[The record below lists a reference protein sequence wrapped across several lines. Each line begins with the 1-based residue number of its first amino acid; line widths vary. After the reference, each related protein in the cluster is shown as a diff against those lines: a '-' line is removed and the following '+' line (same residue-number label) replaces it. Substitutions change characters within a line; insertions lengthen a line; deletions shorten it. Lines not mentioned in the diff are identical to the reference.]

1 MRMRCWLILL
11 FLCGLLMGCTGTRA
25 ACPQNTESPRPTLDL
40 ETLKASSPT
49 PGPVT
54 PVLVKIG
61 GKEMQVDMLVS
72 GPVCNDRWQGTVY
85 VSCEAQVAPWEE
97 LPLFFEQCDLEIEP
111 GTVVYVG
118 AHNDTAYY
126 QGCSCH
132 TGEVETSP

>member
-1 MRMRCWLILL
+1 
-11 FLCGLLMGCTGTRA
+11 
-25 ACPQNTESPRPTLDL
+25 
-40 ETLKASSPT
+40 
-49 PGPVT
+49 
-54 PVLVKIG
+54 
-61 GKEMQVDMLVS
+61 MQVDVLVS
-72 GPVCNDRWQGTVY
+72 GPVCNDRWHGSVY

>member
-1 MRMRCWLILL
+1 M
-11 FLCGLLMGCTGTRA
+11 
-25 ACPQNTESPRPTLDL
+25 DL
-40 ETLKASSPT
+40 AYWISVTPT
-49 PGPVT
+49 PGPAASPERV
-54 PVLVKIG
+54 VIG

-72 GPVCNDRWQGTVY
+72 GPVCNDRWRGSVY

-111 GTVVYVG
+111 GTVVYVE